1 MAELTLISESPAGL
15 RPIIERAFVHE
26 SGVVEI
32 GIRQTEHRLRTFER
46 RYAMNTSDFIVRY
59 EQDQLD
65 ETLDFAEWI
74 GEFSLLERL
83 RENRTQFFHIGLGNK
98 LN

>member
-15 RPIIERAFVHE
+15 RPIVERALAHE

-46 RYAMNTSDFIVRY
+46 RYAMNTSEFIVRY

-74 GEFSLLERL
+74 GEFRLLERL
-83 RENRTQFFHIGLGNK
+83 REKMNTLRGIHFAN
-98 LN
+98 